1 MNRFW
6 NKIRRSSLVKRGFVH
21 VLIAA
26 VLIMSVLIPVRPVEA
41 EGEDVMVIMMV
52 SSDEGQ
58 VGDTIT
64 ITLSVTSDVLTSM
77 TMYLNYPSAIFKYTG
92 GDFTEANGFI
102 SCKLDGPKQISGHFT
117 AIAPGS
123 ARFYTSGT
131 DAKDAMMNQLTVFHA
146 GATVVIEGEENTED
160 QTEENTEDQNKV
172 ATATI
177 GDITYRFTK
186 LSVGY
191 LPQGFTEDVVQY
203 LDWIVPTYVSP
214 NKAVKLVAL
223 QDDNE
228 SVYIYMLDEATGDLV
243 PYTPFTSSEH
253 RYVIQDKPDN
263 VALPE
268 GFTATTYDFGYGQKT
283 VYEKQD
289 LENIVLVYAINLDGA
304 VGLHYFNTAD
314 RTLFPYIASEVK
326 QAESS
331 GDGTEPSTGSQAGT
345 ASRTATKDEGFF
357 NRQNLIIICI
367 AISSLFLVMSIVA
380 VTLMI
385 RNSKQQGTI
394 EELEYE
400 MYQMEKRQK
409 NKKNGAKDSDDNGF
423 VGYRKRKL
431 MEMEAIDKSDDGL
444 GDDPF
449 PEGEEETRRSRKD
462 TKASRKK
469 NTRDSYDDR
478 YYEDRGYDDRDYD
491 DRDYDGYDD
500 GYYDDRD
507 YYDGEYDDRDYDAYE
522 EGEGYESR
530 KPEPMGPPSSG
541 ETIEIVLEEAV
552 DNNRSSHV
560 PPAVDRKVDRVQE
573 AMKKRPFGIDS
584 AFDVVDE
591 VPENMP
597 EKPYIPDS
605 GSGALRSGQQAV
617 DRAAKTH
624 VKSDEPQKV
633 ALPTRDEEDEG

>member
-6 NKIRRSSLVKRGFVH
+6 NKIRRSSLAKRGFIK
-21 VLIAA
+21 VLITAMI
-26 VLIMSVLIPVRPVEA
+26 VIGFLLPLKQVKA

-52 SSDEGQ
+52 SAEEGK
-58 VGDTIT
+58 VGDTVT
-64 ITLSVTSDVLTSM
+64 ITLSVTSDILTSM
-77 TMYLNYPSAIFKYTG
+77 TMYLNYPSQIFKYTG

-146 GATVVIEGEENTED
+146 GATVVIEGEEQSED
-160 QTEENTEDQNKV
+160 DTEETTEDQNKV

-186 LSVGY
+186 LGVGY

-228 SVYIYMLDEATGDLV
+228 SIYIYMLDEKTGDLI

-253 RYVIQDKPDN
+253 RYVIQEKPEN
-263 VALPE
+263 VKLPE
-268 GFTATTYDFGYGQKT
+268 GFTASTYDFGYGQKT
-283 VYEKQD
+283 VYEKQGLD
-289 LENIVLVYAINLDGA
+289 NIVLVYAINLDGE

-314 RTLFPYIASEVK
+314 RTLFPYIAMEDNTSEP
-326 QAESS
+326 A
-331 GDGTEPSTGSQAGT
+331 GDPGEPTTGSQAGT
-345 ASRTATKDEGFF
+345 PSRTAAKDEGFF
-357 NRQNLIIICI
+357 NRQNLIIIAI

-409 NKKNGAKDSDDNGF
+409 SRGAKDGDDNGF

-431 MEMEAIDKSDDGL
+431 MEMEAIDQSDDGM

-449 PEGEEETRRSRKD
+449 PEGEEETRRSRKNEK
-462 TKASRKK
+462 TSRKNSDRK
-469 NTRDSYDDR
+469 YDDR
-478 YYEDRGYDDRDYD
+478 NYDDREYD
-491 DRDYDGYDD
+491 DREYDGYDD
-500 GYYDDRD
+500 GYYDEQG
-507 YYDGEYDDRDYDAYE
+507 YYDGEYDDREYEPYD
-522 EGEGYESR
+522 EGEPYEAE
-530 KPEPMGPPSSG
+530 KPAPMGPPSSG

-560 PPAVDRKVDRVQE
+560 PPAVDHKVDRVQE

-584 AFDVVDE
+584 AFEVVDE
-591 VPENMP
+591 IPENA
-597 EKPYIPDS
+597 YVSDN
-605 GSGALRSGQQAV
+605 GSGTLRSGQQSV

-633 ALPTRDEEDEG
+633 ALPSRDEEDEG